1 MLRRILNGMHLHHRI
16 ERGGD
21 LRLRGLIR
29 FGGLALGLA
38 SAAASLSA
46 GDRAG
51 GGESFRLLALDGRAA
66 VRWRVP
72 AQGLP
77 AAVTYAF
84 VTESRSFPGARNCDA
99 MQPPS
104 AALTRSGIAE
114 EDFRRE
120 VRAAFDLWEKAAD
133 IRFQETA
140 STADAGILIGAD
152 AKTRGRA
159 FTNVT
164 LADSVPAGPQRGG
177 DVGAIRQALICLNP
191 AQPWKIGFDG
201 DLAVYD
207 LRFTM
212 THEIGHAIGL
222 DHPGPEGQLMSFRY
236 VERSR
241 ELQAGDLAGAAAL
254 YGRNGA
260 PPNVETR
267 LGAAEKLKDPAKE
280 AGSSL
285 GLSEAPAR

>member
-1 MLRRILNGMHLHHRI
+1 MARSGARAA
-16 ERGGD
+16 GGRH
-21 LRLRGLIR
+21 LRLRDRVALVSR
-29 FGGLALGLA
+29 RAQLRCHAAALGRAHAL
-38 SAAASLSA
+38 
-46 GDRAG
+46 GDRG
-51 GGESFRLLALDGRAA
+51 GGFPPRGARRLL
-66 VRWRVP
+66 
-72 AQGLP
+72 
-77 AAVTYAF
+77 
-84 VTESRSFPGARNCDA
+84 
-99 MQPPS
+99 
-104 AALTRSGIAE
+104 
-114 EDFRRE
+114 
-120 VRAAFDLWEKAAD
+120 DLWEKAAD